1 MMNIAELAITKK
13 SFFLFLTLVL
23 TIAGVVAYFS
33 LGKLEDPEFTIKTA
47 VIITPYPGASPA
59 EVENEVSDLVEKA
72 VLRLDQLDYVQTE
85 SRPGV
90 SIAHVHL
97 QQDIPAAEVPQ
108 HWDRLRHRIADIR
121 PDLPPGAGTPDIIDD
136 FGDVYGVLI
145 ALTGEDY
152 SYSELLDYAE
162 MIQKELLLADEVA
175 RVEIWGQQQETVFV
189 DISRS
194 RLAEL
199 DLSMNQ
205 VMGLLESSSMA
216 ADAGKADLGRER
228 VRFVLGG
235 QFESVQDIRELKL
248 GFARH
253 PEMESMIQ
261 LGDIAEVRRG
271 YLDPPASMIRHD
283 GQESLAIGV
292 STVSG
297 GNVVHMGQQVQDA
310 LESLQDRLPV
320 GVQTDFVAF
329 QADKVTEAINTF
341 MLNLLQ
347 AVTIVILLLLVFM
360 GIRSGLI
367 IGSGLL
373 LTILVTFTL
382 MLALGMDMD
391 RVSLGALIISLG
403 MIVDNA
409 IVVTEGMLVK
419 IQTGTRRL
427 KAAVESVRET
437 GWPLLGATLVAVFA
451 FMPIVLASD
460 DTGEYTRGLFLVI
473 AISLLS
479 SWILAMTL
487 TPLWCHMFLGRGKDQ
502 GQVLSDPYAGR
513 IYQIYQRLL
522 HLCMRRKKSLLA
534 GMALLFVLAVM
545 GFYLVDKTFFPPST
559 RPQLKLDYWLPEGT
573 RIQSTSQDLQKV
585 EKDILKHP
593 GVKSVTSFI
602 GEGAPRFYLAMEPHM
617 PNPAFGQ
624 VIVNLYRASDLDE
637 VKEYARGYLEENYP
651 HAQPRVRKF
660 PMGPPVEFSVE
671 VRFSGPDA
679 QVLRGLARQAEDIM
693 YNDSRSRE
701 VRSDWRQMV
710 KAYNLDYSQSRG
722 IRFGVTRE
730 DTARAVKL
738 NFDGLQVGLYREV
751 DRMLPIILRP
761 PEESRQRLEDM
772 FALDVRS
779 MGETR
784 GTPLGQVVSSAT
796 LGWEEGVIIRR
807 DRQKTITAQCEADQ
821 GGGQALMERIRSDIE
836 AIELPPGYRMQW
848 GGEYEQSRDSQKE
861 VFSGVPISFLFMA
874 LAVVALF
881 NTLRQPLIIAMV
893 LPLAMIGVT
902 LGLLAT
908 SQPFGFMALLGT
920 LSLSGMLIKNV
931 VVLLDRIDNNL
942 ASGEEPYQGLV
953 NASVSRL
960 RPVMMA
966 TLSTVMGMTP
976 LLLDIFWLSMA
987 IAIICGLTF
996 ATVLTL
1002 LVAPVLYAILFG
1014 IKTPEGN
1021 T

>member
-33 LGKLEDPEFTIKTA
+33 MGKLEDPEFTIKTA

-761 PEESRQRLEDM
+761 PEESRQRLEDI

-931 VVLLDRIDNNL
+931 VVLLDRIDSNL
-942 ASGEEPYQGLV
+942 ASGEDPYQGLV

-1002 LVAPVLYAILFG
+1002 LVAPVLYALLFD
-1014 IKTPEGN
+1014 IKTPEEN
-1021 T
+1021 S

>member
-1 MMNIAELAITKK
+1 MNIAELAIQKK

-23 TIAGVVAYFS
+23 TISGVIAYFS
-33 LGKLEDPEFTIKTA
+33 MGKLEDPEFTIKTA
-47 VIITPYPGASPA
+47 VIITPYPGASPT
-59 EVENEVSDLVEKA
+59 EVENEVSDRIEKA
-72 VLRLDQLDYVQTE
+72 VMRMDQLDYVQTE

-90 SIAHVHL
+90 SITHVHL
-97 QQDIPAAEVPQ
+97 KEDIPAKEVPQ
-108 HWDRLRHRIADIR
+108 HWDRLRHRIADVR
-121 PDLPPGAGTPDIIDD
+121 PKLPPGAGDPEIIDD

-145 ALTGEDY
+145 ALTGQDY
-152 SYSELLDYAE
+152 TYRELLDYAE
-162 MIQKELLLADEVA
+162 IIQKELLLADEVA
-175 RVEIWGQQQETVFV
+175 RVEIWGEQQETVFV

-199 DLSMNQ
+199 GLSMNQ
-205 VMGLLESSSMA
+205 VLALMESSSMA
-216 ADAGKADLGRER
+216 ADAGGADLGRER

-235 QFESVQDIRELKL
+235 EFESVQDISDLVL
-248 GFARH
+248 GYASH
-253 PEMESMIQ
+253 PEMESMIH

-271 YLDPPASMIRHD
+271 YQDPPASLIRHD
-283 GQESLAIGV
+283 GQKALAIGV

-297 GNVVHMGQQVQDA
+297 GNVVHMGQEVQDT
-310 LESLQDRLPV
+310 LQELQNRLPV
-320 GVQTDFVAF
+320 GVQAHFVAF

-347 AVTIVILLLLVFM
+347 AVTIVILLLLIFM

-382 MLALGMDMD
+382 MLALDMDMD

-409 IVVTEGMLVK
+409 IVVTENMLVK
-419 IQTGTRRL
+419 IQTGTNRL
-427 KAAVESVRET
+427 QAAVESVRET

-451 FMPIVLASD
+451 FMPIVLAGD

-487 TPLWCHMFLGRGKDQ
+487 TPLWCHMFLGRGKKE
-502 GQVLSDPYAGR
+502 GLVLEDPYAGR
-513 IYQIYQRLL
+513 MYRFYRRLL
-522 HLCMRRKKSLLA
+522 HGCMRRKKSLLA
-534 GMALLFVLAVM
+534 GMALLFVLALI
-545 GFYLVDKTFFPPST
+545 GFHFVDKTFFPPST
-559 RPQLKLDYWLPEGT
+559 RPQLKLDYWLPEGS
-573 RIQSTSQDLQKV
+573 RIESTSQDLKEL
-585 EKDILKHP
+585 EKDIQEHP
-593 GVKSVTSFI
+593 GVQSVTSFI
-602 GEGAPRFYLAMEPHM
+602 GEGAPRFYLAMEPKM
-617 PNPAFGQ
+617 ANPAFGQ
-624 VIVNLYRASDLDE
+624 VVINLYRASDLDE
-637 VKEYARGYLEENYP
+637 VKGFVRDYLEKHYP
-651 HAQPRVRKF
+651 YAQPRVRKF

-671 VRFSGPDA
+671 VRFSGPEA
-679 QVLRGLARQAEDIM
+679 HILRDLARQAEEIM
-693 YNDSRSRE
+693 NRDHDSRE

-710 KAYNLDYSQSRG
+710 KTQRLEYSQSRG
-722 IRFGVTRE
+722 IRYGVTRE

-738 NFDGLQVGLYREV
+738 NFDGLQVGLYREG
-751 DRMLPIILRP
+751 DRMLPVILRP
-761 PEESRQRLEDM
+761 PEESRKRLEDI
-772 FALDVRS
+772 FALDVRA
-779 MGETR
+779 MQETR
-784 GTPLGQVVSSAT
+784 GTPLGQVVSGAG
-796 LGWEEGVIIRR
+796 LVWEDGVIIRR
-807 DRQKTITAQCEADQ
+807 DRQKTITAQCEADT

-848 GGEYEQSRDSQKE
+848 GGEYEKSRDSQRE
-861 VFSGVPISFLFMA
+861 VMSGVPFSFLLMS
-874 LAVVALF
+874 LAVVGLF
-881 NTLRQPLIIAMV
+881 STLRQPLIIAMV

-931 VVLLDRIDNNL
+931 VVLLDRIDTNL
-942 ASGEEPYQGLV
+942 DSGQEPYQGLID
-953 NASVSRL
+953 ASVSRL

-1002 LVAPVLYAILFG
+1002 LVAPVLYALFFR
-1014 IKTPEGN
+1014 IEMRVEQ
-1021 T
+1021 

>member
-931 VVLLDRIDNNL
+931 VVLLDRIDSNL
-942 ASGEEPYQGLV
+942 ASGEDPYQGLV

-1002 LVAPVLYAILFG
+1002 LVAPVLYALLFD
-1014 IKTPEGN
+1014 IKTPEEN
-1021 T
+1021 S

>member
-23 TIAGVVAYFS
+23 SIAGVIAYFS
-33 LGKLEDPEFTIKTA
+33 MGKLEDPEFTIKTA
-47 VIITPYPGASPA
+47 VIITPYPGASPT
-59 EVENEVSDLVEKA
+59 EVENEVSDHVEKA
-72 VLRLDQLDYVQTE
+72 VMRLDQLDYVQTE

-97 QQDIPAAEVPQ
+97 KEDIPADEVPQ

-121 PDLPPGAGTPDIIDD
+121 PDLPPGAGEPEIIDD

-189 DISRS
+189 DISRA

-205 VMGLLESSSMA
+205 VMGFLESSSMA

-235 QFESVQDIRELKL
+235 QFESVQDIRELEL
-248 GFARH
+248 GYARH
-253 PEMESMIQ
+253 PELESMIQ

-271 YLDPPASMIRHD
+271 YLDPPATMIRHD
-283 GQESLAIGV
+283 GQKALAIGV

-297 GNVVHMGQQVQDA
+297 GNVVHMGQQVQDS
-310 LESLQDRLPV
+310 LEGLQDRLPV
-320 GVQTDFVAF
+320 GIQTDFVAF

-427 KAAVESVRET
+427 QAAVESVRET

-473 AISLLS
+473 AISLIS

-487 TPLWCHMFLGRGKDQ
+487 TPLWCHMFLRRGKAQ
-502 GQVLSDPYAGR
+502 GQEPSDPYAGR
-513 IYQIYQRLL
+513 IYQLYRRLL
-522 HLCMRRKKSLLA
+522 HLCLRRKKSLLA

-573 RIQSTSQDLQKV
+573 RIHSTSQDLQKV
-585 EKDILKHP
+585 EEDILKHP
-593 GVKSVTSFI
+593 GVESVTSFI

-617 PNPAFGQ
+617 PNPSFGQ
-624 VIVNLYRASDLDE
+624 VILNLYRASDLDE

-693 YNDSRSRE
+693 YNDPDSRE

-710 KAYNLDYSQSRG
+710 KTYDLDYSQSRG

-730 DTARAVKL
+730 DAARAVKL
-738 NFDGLQVGLYREV
+738 NFDGLQAGLYREG

-772 FALDVRS
+772 FALDVRP

-784 GTPLGQVVSSAT
+784 GAPLGQVVSSAT

-996 ATVLTL
+996 ASVLTL
-1002 LVAPVLYAILFG
+1002 LVAPVLYALFFG
-1014 IKTPEGN
+1014 IKTPQGN